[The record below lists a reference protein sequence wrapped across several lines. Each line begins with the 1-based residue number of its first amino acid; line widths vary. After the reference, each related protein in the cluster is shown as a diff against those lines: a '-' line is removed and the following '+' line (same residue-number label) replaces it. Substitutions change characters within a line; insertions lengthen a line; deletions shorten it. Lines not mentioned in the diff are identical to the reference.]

1 VNASQR
7 PEDEALAAFCEELP
21 GLVEAADRH
30 GLGSTLRQ
38 ILAQVRAG
46 QPVASQLGALGIP
59 DPDENGRRVGGN
71 RGPGQTTPG
80 GAGPRV
86 EGVSGHSVDEVY
98 TCPAGRCWRRVRRE
112 PGGPV
117 PKAYCQV
124 FEQPLAPKS

>member
-30 GLGSTLRQ
+30 GLGATLRQ
-38 ILAQVRAG
+38 ILVQVRAG
-46 QPVASQLGALGIP
+46 QPVAMRLGELGIP
-59 DPDENGRRVGGN
+59 DPYEDGRPVP
-71 RGPGQTTPG
+71 RGPVQTAPG
-80 GAGPRV
+80 TAGHRV

-98 TCPAGRCWRRVRRE
+98 TCPAGRCRRRVRRE